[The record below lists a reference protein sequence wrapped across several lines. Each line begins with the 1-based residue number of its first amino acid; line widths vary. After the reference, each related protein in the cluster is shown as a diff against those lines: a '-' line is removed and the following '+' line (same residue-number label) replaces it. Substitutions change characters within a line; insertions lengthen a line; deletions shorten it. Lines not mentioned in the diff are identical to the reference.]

1 MDGLVCDACGAALL
15 ADEDVRYILRI
26 QGFAA
31 YDPLEITRA
40 DLDRDL
46 DAELRAILQG
56 LERKTSEEAEDEV
69 HRSFHFDLCPGCWRR
84 YLKDP
89 LAGLRRVSSPPEE
102 EQESPGGEEKS
113 QGD

>member
-1 MDGLVCDACGAALL
+1 MDGLVCDVCGAALL

-31 YDPLEITRA
+31 YDPLEITKA

-46 DAELRAILQG
+46 DGELRAILDG
-56 LERKTSEEAEDEV
+56 LERKNPEEAQDEV
-69 HRSFHFDLCPGCWRR
+69 YRSFHFDLCPACWRR

-89 LAGLRRVSSPPEE
+89 LAGIRPLP
-102 EQESPGGEEKS
+102 
-113 QGD
+113 